1 MRNLIP
7 YYGALLFI
15 CTGACTI
22 TTTSDTSDGGTG
34 SNSTTSSSSSG
45 GAGSTTTSSPTS
57 TSSSTGGAGGA
68 TGGSGG
74 AGGSGGSVDVDGGGG
89 AGGSSSMDGG
99 VVNGDPC
106 NDGGT
111 ETTPNEDRDHATAY
125 TLGSQY
131 QACLQSDNDVD
142 FYQFTIPTTP
152 AQGGYVKVSVTDVG
166 TDGDIS
172 VHAFAAHDNGEF
184 DSDKNSTGGG
194 SVFLWFGG
202 KAGATFRVEV
212 TKYLG
217 VSKPT
222 PYKLLMQYFGINDVN
237 EPNDD
242 NAHATPIMVGK
253 AVTGYFF
260 AGLEDSTD
268 PAPAAWEDRFKVTLP
283 AGDVTVAL
291 TNIATDM
298 TGQVK
303 LYNPLGS
310 EIGVASDSTGGSSVV
325 LKHTVAAGDAGDCIV
340 LVNPYLTRTTRGQG
354 STVPVFYTQ
363 PYTLTVTTP

>member
-1 MRNLIP
+1 MRSVGGRSHYIRSGGSRAATEP
-7 YYGALLFI
+7 KMRKPIIRCGALLLL

-22 TTTSDTSDGGTG
+22 TTVDSSDGGTG
-34 SNSTTSSSSSG
+34 TNPTTSGTSSG
-45 GAGSTTTSSPTS
+45 SAGSTTTSSPTS
-57 TSSSTGGAGGA
+57 TSTGAGGA
-68 TGGSGG
+68 TGSGG
-74 AGGSGGSVDVDGGGG
+74 AGGAGGAGGNVDDGGT
-89 AGGSSSMDGG
+89 GGSSSMDGG
-99 VVNGDPC
+99 VINGDPC
-106 NDGGT
+106 NGGT
-111 ETTPNEDRDHATAY
+111 ETTPNEDRDHATPY
-125 TLGSQY
+125 PLNSQY
-131 QACLQSDNDVD
+131 QACLQSDTDVD

-152 AQGGYVKVSVTDVG
+152 AQGGYVKVSITDVG
-166 TDGDIS
+166 PDGNVS

-184 DSDKNSTGGG
+184 DSASNSTGGG

-202 KAGATFRVEV
+202 KAGATFRLQV

-217 VSKPT
+217 VTKPT
-222 PYKLLMQYFGINDVN
+222 PYKLLAQYYGISDVN

-253 AVTGYFF
+253 AVNGYFF

-291 TNIATDM
+291 TNIASDM

-310 EIGVASDSTGGSSVV
+310 EIGVASD
-325 LKHTVAAGDAGDCIV
+325 
-340 LVNPYLTRTTRGQG
+340 
-354 STVPVFYTQ
+354 
-363 PYTLTVTTP
+363 

>member
-1 MRNLIP
+1 MRNPIP
-7 YYGALLFI
+7 HYGALLFL

-22 TTTSDTSDGGTG
+22 TTNDTSDGGTG

-45 GAGSTTTSSPTS
+45 SAGSTTTSSPTS
-57 TSSSTGGAGGA
+57 SSSTGAGGA
-68 TGGSGG
+68 TTGSGG
-74 AGGSGGSVDVDGGGG
+74 AGGSGGSVDDGGGVG
-89 AGGSSSMDGG
+89 GGGGSSSMDGG

-106 NDGGT
+106 NGGT

-125 TLGSQY
+125 MLGSQY
-131 QACLQSDNDVD
+131 LACLQSDTDVD
-142 FYQFTIPTTP
+142 FYQFTIPATP

-166 TDGDIS
+166 MDGNIS

-184 DSDKNSTGGG
+184 DSDRNSTGGG

-212 TKYLG
+212 TKYIS

-242 NAHATPIMVGK
+242 NAHATPITVGK

-268 PAPAAWEDRFKVTLP
+268 PAAAAWEDRFKVTLP

-291 TNIATDM
+291 TNIASDM

-310 EIGVASDSTGGSSVV
+310 EIGVASDSTAGSSVV

-354 STVPVFYTQ
+354 STIPVFYTQ